1 MQTKAKVM
9 EIDLIGAVYAAV
21 PMEYIAVLTM
31 EESGRGDDL
40 EHEHLKEV
48 MGKMWKHSGGK
59 PGNEPVKTEIVLNV
73 FTGYF
78 YTCKEKGHRATRCP
92 SKEVKK
98 TESGGTGR
106 RFNGNCNQ
114 CGHQGHKKVSVGKC
128 QRMRTRDLPDINRKP
143 SIDMQQ
149 LAVVQEKNLYCAL

>member
-1 MQTKAKVM
+1 M
-9 EIDLIGAVYAAV
+9 
-21 PMEYIAVLTM
+21 
-31 EESGRGDDL
+31 
-40 EHEHLKEV
+40 
-48 MGKMWKHSGGK
+48 GGK

-106 RFNGNCNQ
+106 RFNRNYNQ
-114 CGHQGHKKVSVGKC
+114 CGHQGHKKSECWEMPENEDKRPAGYKPKAEYGHAAISSGSGIEFVVCDLGGEQLGGKEEA
-128 QRMRTRDLPDINRKP
+128 K
-143 SIDMQQ
+143 
-149 LAVVQEKNLYCAL
+149 LYKDEEPT